1 MFYHVS
7 QKLVI
12 RRASHH
18 ASEPK
23 NVYAMFYLRMFETSS
38 FIVHY
43 RSFFRNFRYRTRNF
57 YDVIFMSHTW
67 PLQQQH
73 WDLQHH
79 LLPWPYYQDDFQAN
93 FASFPLQKLNYIIY
107 YGVITELGTVA
118 TTVRPPEKIRSWIIE
133 LTFVL
138 FIHFWILKTIF
149 RFFNHSPS
157 DSWLLFRFFFGL
169 FFFLLFSSYTGILSP
184 SSPWVNYVESVYL
197 ETSRYSRS
205 SAGHNKQIW
214 STWLVLQ
221 D

>member
-1 MFYHVS
+1 
-7 QKLVI
+7 
-12 RRASHH
+12 
-18 ASEPK
+18 
-23 NVYAMFYLRMFETSS
+23 
-38 FIVHY
+38 
-43 RSFFRNFRYRTRNF
+43 
-57 YDVIFMSHTW
+57 MSHTW

-138 FIHFWILKTIF
+138 FIHFWIFKTIF

-157 DSWLLFRFFFGL
+157 DSWLLFRFFFGF